1 MGSHRRHRLLSFL
14 VICAVLFS
22 NFASHAA
29 FAQTGATPSASP
41 IASPAASPV
50 AEDSAVGSLDL
61 DVLVIG
67 AHPDDEAFG
76 LSTYGQWNE
85 YNNIRTGVITV
96 TRGEG
101 GGNAVGTEEGP
112 ALGILREA
120 EERKAVSRAGIEHIF
135 NLDKVDFY
143 YTVSAP
149 LTEETWGYDDTL
161 ARVVR
166 IIRETKPEV
175 IITMNPAPIPGN
187 HGHHQ
192 MAARFAV
199 AGYYAAADPSMFP
212 EQITREGLS
221 PWSASK
227 IFMAGAS
234 GKDQVGENC
243 ASTFQPVEPTNV
255 IDGVWDG
262 RVSDRN
268 NGLLWSQVARSSQKM
283 YASQGWAVFPDASSD
298 PKETGCSFFTLID
311 SRVPYTLDNTGP
323 TAMLE
328 GAIVPGADGLPLGT
342 QFYLTTDTFD
352 VIPGADLIVTAH
364 VAHLPIDAS
373 PEINLDVPDGWMVGA
388 LGAPLEPD
396 GNGGYT
402 VRIGVKVAEN
412 AKLNTRFRLAGTLTA
427 GAATGSTVEVVQV
440 VPPVRGVLAPLP
452 QVAQFEAWTTKVGA
466 PQLDNLIKPVASL
479 GSGESREITV
489 ALSNRSARP
498 QTGTVALALP
508 AGFTADAT
516 SKPYPEISAGGSE
529 SVSFTVTNTNA
540 ALLSGKAGGV
550 DGDYDMTISTESGGV
565 TSAQTAGLE
574 LVPMTD
580 VAEVKTDPKLDG
592 IITSGEYLGDAVD
605 LNSIWEGDDLE
616 SAGDGGGIAHIAWGV
631 DGIYVA
637 VQVKD
642 DTLGAVVP
650 EADAKRHWRTD
661 SVEIAIDPRGTAE
674 NTSATFK
681 VGVFP
686 TTTEGQPAAYR
697 DADAFQGPVS
707 ETAPG
712 FRVASKINDPY
723 NGYVVE
729 TFIPFAD
736 LPADIDP
743 KNAAMNIF
751 IYDSDTQDLTGQTR
765 LGWSTW
771 GGVQGDPYRWGKT
784 RFEGYTPPADAR
796 TTPDAPK
803 MPLDATHS
811 IDSPQSIMQSAM
823 DGVGLAGTPSI
834 PASEGLLFV
843 SPPKV
848 EGDKVSVSFTAKSA
862 GTVTIFDDAGGIFDT
877 STPIVV
883 QVTAGQELVESVPR
897 AENNA
902 SGTLLISFQNA
913 TGETQAFSRPYS
925 D

>member
-1 MGSHRRHRLLSFL
+1 MVSHRQHRMLAFFI
-14 VICAVLFS
+14 ICAVLFS
-22 NFASHAA
+22 TVASQAA
-29 FAQTGATPSASP
+29 FAQSGATPSASP
-41 IASPAASPV
+41 VASPAASPV
-50 AEDSAVGSLDL
+50 AGDSAVRSLDL

-85 YNNIRTGVITV
+85 YNNIKTGVITV

-120 EERKAVSRAGIEHIF
+120 EERKAVSKAGIEHVF

-149 LTEETWGYDDTL
+149 LTEATWGYDDTL

-166 IIRETKPEV
+166 IIRETRPEV
-175 IITMNPAPIPGN
+175 IITMNPAPVPGN

-199 AGYYAAADPSMFP
+199 AGYDAAADPSMFP

-227 IFMAGAS
+227 IFMAGAA
-234 GKDQVGENC
+234 GKDQAGENC
-243 ASTFQPVEPTNV
+243 ASTFQPVEPTDV

-328 GAIVPGADGLPLGT
+328 GAIVPGADRLPLGT

-352 VIPGADLIVTAH
+352 VIPGADLMMTAH
-364 VAHLPIDAS
+364 VAHLPTDAA
-373 PEINLDVPDGWMVGA
+373 PEIKLSVPDGWVVGA
-388 LGAPLEPD
+388 SGAPLEPD

-402 VRIGVKVAEN
+402 VRIGVKVADTSTV
-412 AKLNTRFRLAGTLTA
+412 NTRYRITGTLTA

-452 QVAQFEAWTTKVGA
+452 QVAQFEAWATKVGA

-479 GSGESREITV
+479 GSGEAREIEI
-489 ALSNRSARP
+489 ALLNSSAKP
-498 QTGTVALALP
+498 QSGTVALTLP
-508 AGFTADAT
+508 AGFTADAA
-516 SKPYPEISAGGSE
+516 SKPYAEIPAGGSG
-529 SVSFTVTNTNA
+529 SLTFTVTNTDA
-540 ALLSGKAGGV
+540 ALPTGKAGGIE
-550 DGDYDMTISTESGGV
+550 GDYNITIATDTQGV
-565 TSAQTAGLE
+565 TSTQTAGLE
-574 LVPMTD
+574 IVP
-580 VAEVKTDPKLDG
+580 VATIAKVKTDPMLDG
-592 IITSGEYLGDAVD
+592 IIGDGEYPGDAVD

-616 SAGDGGGIAHIAWGV
+616 SAGDAGGTAHIAWGA
-631 DGIYVA
+631 DGVYVA

-661 SVEIAIDPRGTAE
+661 SVEIAIDPLGTAE
-674 NTSATFK
+674 NTSSTFK

-686 TTTEGQPAAYR
+686 TTSEGQPAAYR
-697 DADAFQGPVS
+697 DADAYQGPVS

-712 FRVASKINDPY
+712 FKVASKINDPY
-723 NGYVVE
+723 SGYVVE

-743 KNAAMNIF
+743 RNAAMNIF
-751 IYDSDTQDLTGQTR
+751 VYDSDTKDLTGQTR

-784 RFEGYTPPADAR
+784 RFEGYTPPTDAQ

-803 MPLDATHS
+803 MPLDAAHS
-811 IDSPQSIMQSAM
+811 VDSPQSIMQSAM
-823 DGVGLAGTPSI
+823 DGVGLAGMPSV
-834 PASEGLLFV
+834 PQAEGLV
-843 SPPKV
+843 ITSNPVVDGAKV
-848 EGDKVSVSFTAKSA
+848 DFSFTAQSA
-862 GTVTIFDDAGGIFDT
+862 GTVTIFDDAGGVFDASLLT
-877 STPIVV
+877 SVDVV
-883 QVTAGQELVESVPR
+883 ALKDTKVSVPR
-897 AENNA
+897 VGDGR
-902 SGTLLISFQNA
+902 SGWLLIAFESKN
-913 TGETQAFSRPYS
+913 GEVQAQMLPYG